1 MRVVSLEFRDKSQ
14 LRVDA
19 KENISETDPIT
30 KLLRRLLLWFTHN
43 DKAGNTGVTFLGL
56 LL

>member
-1 MRVVSLEFRDKSQ
+1 MVSVEFRDKSQ

-19 KENISETDPIT
+19 KKNISETDPIT

-43 DKAGNTGVTFLGL
+43 GKVGSTGVTFLGL

>member
-43 DKAGNTGVTFLGL
+43 DKVGHTGVTFLGL

>member
-1 MRVVSLEFRDKSQ
+1 MGVVSLEFRDKSQ

-19 KENISETDPIT
+19 KKNISETDPIT

-43 DKAGNTGVTFLGL
+43 DKAGHTGVTFLGL

>member
-30 KLLRRLLLWFTHN
+30 KLLRRLLSGSPTTTRWAT
-43 DKAGNTGVTFLGL
+43 LG
-56 LL
+56 